1 MLPAIT
7 FETQTMAL
15 TNHKRFLELFAGSDV
30 ACSFGVPDPSARK
43 GMRYVTERQPA
54 DMIDVERHFHG
65 ERSIVQIPLR
75 GELCRFGVI
84 DWDGKPGD
92 VAPRLLP
99 GFYRVPSK
107 TAPGIHDFVF
117 FEDWKP
123 AGSVRQLLRDASE
136 LMGIPGCEV
145 FPKQNSA
152 RFGNG
157 INLPFFGDE
166 KTFELFR
173 PEFCLRPLPE
183 VQSESPEPGS
193 SDDEGYWDNDA
204 LLAMLSAYKEFFPGF
219 EFRPCRHGF
228 AVPCPGDLDGW
239 GDGSQHTIKA
249 PGLSHETLVFL
260 KNGWP
265 KFLCVHAHC
274 NGECGSP
281 KKTINDWRAYWDEFR
296 LWEFED
302 WQEAEMAKRGDYV
315 R

>member
-1 MLPAIT
+1 
-7 FETQTMAL
+7 MAYS
-15 TNHKRFLELFAGSDV
+15 NHKRFLELFAGSDV
-30 ACSFGVPDPSARK
+30 ACSFGVPDSSARK

-54 DMIDVERHFHG
+54 DIIDVERHFRG

-75 GELCRFGVI
+75 DDACRFGAI
-84 DWDGKPGD
+84 DWDGKSGD
-92 VAPRLLP
+92 VVPALLP
-99 GFYRVPSK
+99 GFYRFPSK
-107 TAPGIHDFVF
+107 TASGIHDFVF
-117 FEDWKP
+117 FDSWKP
-123 AGSVRQLLRDASE
+123 ASQVRQLLRDASV

-166 KTFELFR
+166 IGFERFHPDLFAGS
-173 PEFCLRPLPE
+173 LPE
-183 VQSESPEPGS
+183 VSVSLAGTSEWSTDE
-193 SDDEGYWDNDA
+193 DEGYWDNDA
-204 LLAMLSAYKEFFPGF
+204 LLAMLRAYKEFFPGF
-219 EFRPCRHGF
+219 DFRPCRHGF

-239 GDGSQHTIKA
+239 SDGSQHTVKV

-274 NGECGSP
+274 NGECGTP
-281 KKTINDWRAYWDEFR
+281 KKTINDWREYWDEFR

-302 WQEAEMAKRGDYV
+302 WQEAEMVKRGDYV